1 MQLGRLE
8 RVPLRELWANEAL
21 DFTTWLAENLDFG
34 AKLWEV
40 SIWLRDCR
48 CKMRGQNG

>member
-21 DFTTWLAENLDFG
+21 DFTTWLAENLDFVG
-34 AKLWEV
+34 ETLGGV
-40 SIWLRDCR
+40 HMVTRLP
-48 CKMRGQNG
+48 M